1 MYLCI
6 PVAGMIHAPRPE
18 FARPGAN
25 PTLESIEYVR
35 SILRAAEE
43 PLSRNDILRTLATWS
58 HSMTR
63 QSLNAAIN
71 FLAADGVIAEGSKG
85 LIWVPEA
92 SPQLAEAIRKAR
104 NL

>member
-1 MYLCI
+1 MTSVLN
-6 PVAGMIHAPRPE
+6 PPRLE

-35 SILRAAEE
+35 SILRDANE
-43 PLSRNDILRTLATWS
+43 PLSRNDILRTLAGWS
-58 HSMTR
+58 HSMGR

-71 FLAADGVIAEGSKG
+71 FLAADGSVAEGSKG

-92 SPQLAEAIRKAR
+92 PPQLAEAIKKGRS
-104 NL
+104 L